1 MKKVTLILALFFGFI
16 PMLTAQWISP
26 GDGTTYT
33 LTDLAEIGCVHHD
46 YANSVYSIMTDITI
60 SATDRLYIYGN
71 DEPNSLL
78 FNENDLTLTIK
89 GAMVVEGTEDSHYYI
104 GMPVYAEHGRKVTI
118 LFSVENFPG
127 ILSQIINI
135 ISSYRANILTI
146 NQNIPINGL
155 ADISIS
161 FDMGS
166 ILGSVEDIIS
176 DIGKI
181 TGVRNCS
188 ILSRE

>member
-1 MKKVTLILALFFGFI
+1 MPDQVEYYLVDKKVLPEVFIKVMEVKQRLNTGESSSVNEAVRKTGLSRSAYYKYKDSVLPFYEATNGKKVTLLITVENFQGIL
-16 PMLTAQWISP
+16 S
-26 GDGTTYT
+26 
-33 LTDLAEIGCVHHD
+33 
-46 YANSVYSIMTDITI
+46 SIINVI
-60 SATDRLYIYGN
+60 SATKA
-71 DEPNSLL
+71 S
-78 FNENDLTLTIK
+78 
-89 GAMVVEGTEDSHYYI
+89 
-104 GMPVYAEHGRKVTI
+104 
-118 LFSVENFPG
+118 
-127 ILSQIINI
+127 
-135 ISSYRANILTI
+135 ILTI

-161 FDMGS
+161 FDAGS

>member
-1 MKKVTLILALFFGFI
+1 MNLAILWQIFQGIGSAVGILITLGTFVTIVTKKPKEFVKKMLRDECTSVTQNIVDTLREGQEKIIKRIDESDKTDIVTLR
-16 PMLTAQWISP
+16 
-26 GDGTTYT
+26 
-33 LTDLAEIGCVHHD
+33 H
-46 YANSVYSIMTDITI
+46 DIT
-60 SATDRLYIYGN
+60 SIYYKYK
-71 DEPNSLL
+71 D
-78 FNENDLTLTIK
+78 TIL
-89 GAMVVEGTEDSHYYI
+89 
-104 GMPVYAEHGRKVTI
+104 PFYADHGRKVTI

-161 FDMGS
+161 FDTGS

>member
-1 MKKVTLILALFFGFI
+1 MSGDKADYFLVEKSVLPEVFLKVMEVKRRLNTGE
-16 PMLTAQWISP
+16 SP
-26 GDGTTYT
+26 
-33 LTDLAEIGCVHHD
+33 
-46 YANSVYSIMTDITI
+46 SINHACKELELSR
-60 SATDRLYIYGN
+60 SA
-71 DEPNSLL
+71 
-78 FNENDLTLTIK
+78 
-89 GAMVVEGTEDSHYYI
+89 YYKYKDTVL
-104 GMPVYAEHGRKVTI
+104 PFYAEHGRKVTI

-166 ILGSVEDIIS
+166 ILGSVEEIIS